1 MVIFSFGAIFYI
13 HLGTRGRY
21 SSYCTS
27 LMVLSIKLDGGY
39 EFVVKLRHHKTAG
52 VSTVTGQSA
61 ELGQG
66 SKVASNLRTTVTFQL
81 SGQAQDVPEME
92 LELELPL
99 VVEVP
104 FSFLEVSQKCEGL
117 SSPQRGKTP
126 LSQKIPT
133 SRTYYSL
140 FFRLERHVPLMSY
153 VSWVWDPLL
162 G

>member
-1 MVIFSFGAIFYI
+1 
-13 HLGTRGRY
+13 
-21 SSYCTS
+21 
-27 LMVLSIKLDGGY
+27 MVLSIKLDGGY

-81 SGQAQDVPEME
+81 SGQAQDIPEVE

-99 VVEVP
+99 VLEVP
-104 FSFLEVSQKCEGL
+104 FSFLEVPQKCEGL

-133 SRTYYSL
+133 SRIFYSL
-140 FFRLERHVPLMSY
+140 FF
-153 VSWVWDPLL
+153 
-162 G
+162 

>member
-1 MVIFSFGAIFYI
+1 
-13 HLGTRGRY
+13 
-21 SSYCTS
+21 
-27 LMVLSIKLDGGY
+27 MVLSIKLDGGY

-81 SGQAQDVPEME
+81 SGQAQDIPEVE

-99 VVEVP
+99 VLEVP
-104 FSFLEVSQKCEGL
+104 FSSWRCQKCEGL

-133 SRTYYSL
+133 SRIFYSL
-140 FFRLERHVPLMSY
+140 FF
-153 VSWVWDPLL
+153 
-162 G
+162 